1 MTPKQIAAIKG
12 MLSYFDSGNNIPVDK
27 AVIKG
32 NCAEVAALRA
42 ALAESAP
49 VQEQEPAKKL
59 WLPHGVFPDVADFD
73 ADGLPRF
80 YSKESVTKFQGGQCS
95 KPCTGKNCGSMNGWM
110 HSIECRAE
118 HEAVN
123 TAPVQE
129 TSTCGRCVVFC
140 QGGDGCLSGMSQIT
154 QIERERLVCGQ
165 LSRRTPPADVP
176 MLTEILHAIDDAA
189 VLADF
194 AECWIKDPSIEGMHR
209 LKNGGV
215 KFRLLAQ
222 AARQK
227 AGLP

>member
-49 VQEQEPAKKL
+49 VQEPAKKL

-95 KPCTGKNCGSMNGWM
+95 KP
-110 HSIECRAE
+110 
-118 HEAVN
+118 
-123 TAPVQE
+123 APQTQE
-129 TSTCGRCVVFC
+129 KSN
-140 QGGDGCLSGMSQIT
+140 
-154 QIERERLVCGQ
+154 ER
-165 LSRRTPPADVP
+165 P
-176 MLTEILHAIDDAA
+176 
-189 VLADF
+189 
-194 AECWIKDPSIEGMHR
+194 
-209 LKNGGV
+209 
-215 KFRLLAQ
+215 
-222 AARQK
+222 
-227 AGLP
+227 

>member
-49 VQEQEPAKKL
+49 VQEPAKKL

-154 QIERERLVCGQ
+154 QLGY
-165 LSRRTPPADVP
+165 
-176 MLTEILHAIDDAA
+176 LTGI
-189 VLADF
+189 
-194 AECWIKDPSIEGMHR
+194 
-209 LKNGGV
+209 N
-215 KFRLLAQ
+215 
-222 AARQK
+222 
-227 AGLP
+227 

>member
-49 VQEQEPAKKL
+49 VQEPVHKLVYPGGGKALFNRLWHLTCNAVATQSGMRVRTDVMPMREMKEFLDHLCVLVDSPPQPVPAPVQEPAKKL

-154 QIERERLVCGQ
+154 QLGY
-165 LSRRTPPADVP
+165 
-176 MLTEILHAIDDAA
+176 LTGI
-189 VLADF
+189 
-194 AECWIKDPSIEGMHR
+194 
-209 LKNGGV
+209 N
-215 KFRLLAQ
+215 
-222 AARQK
+222 
-227 AGLP
+227 